1 MDRPFPI
8 VTMSFT
14 AILLLLLTV
23 DFAFML
29 LDAVAFFAEKAS
41 LISDIPTEL
50 KITVDGALPEML
62 GYVKWS
68 IIIVSLVWLAVRD
81 RWSVPFRWAR
91 VFLMVLIDDSMQEHE
106 AIGTMIAG
114 SLPLPASLQSQSQD
128 IAEVMVFGA
137 MGLIAVL
144 LTATLFARNG
154 PVARAL
160 SIRFML
166 IIVFLAFFGVALD
179 FLHQSIRLFTEGT
192 FAAEFLPQVFALLE
206 DGGEMVMASIATA
219 FVLTLPG
226 IESMS
231 RRSETAPG

>member
-1 MDRPFPI
+1 
-8 VTMSFT
+8 MSFT
-14 AILLLLLTV
+14 AILLLLLTL
-23 DFAFML
+23 DIGFML
-29 LDAVAFFAEKAS
+29 LGAVAYFAKLAS
-41 LISDIPTEL
+41 LISDIPAEL

-62 GYVKWS
+62 GYVKWV
-68 IIIVSLVWLAVRD
+68 IIIVSLVWLTIRD
-81 RWSVPFRWAR
+81 RWLVPFRWAL
-91 VFLMVLIDDSMQEHE
+91 VFFMVLIDDSLQEHE
-106 AIGTMIAG
+106 SLGAMIAG

-128 IAEVMVFGA
+128 IAEVLVFGA
-137 MGLIAVL
+137 MGIVVVL
-144 LTATLFARNG
+144 LTATLFTRNG
-154 PVARAL
+154 HVARAL

-192 FAAEFLPQVFALLE
+192 FAAEFLPQFFALLE
-206 DGGEMVMASIATA
+206 DGGEMIMASIATA

>member
-8 VTMSFT
+8 ITMSFT
-14 AILLLLLTV
+14 AILLLLLSV
-23 DFAFML
+23 DVAFML
-29 LDAVAFFAEKAS
+29 LDAASFLAEKAA

-50 KITVDGALPEML
+50 KITVDGALPEVL
-62 GYVKWS
+62 GYVKWA
-68 IIIVSLVWLAVRD
+68 IIIVALVWLAIRD
-81 RWSVPFRWAR
+81 LWSVPFRWAL
-91 VFLMVLIDDSMQEHE
+91 VFLMVLIDDSLQEHE
-106 AIGTMIAG
+106 TIGAMIAD

-128 IAEVMVFGA
+128 IGEVMVFGA
-137 MGLIAVL
+137 MGLIAIL
-144 LTATLFARNG
+144 LTATLFTRNG

-179 FLHQSIRLFTEGT
+179 FLHQSIRLLTEGS
-192 FAAEFLPQVFALLE
+192 FAAQFLPQVFALLE

-231 RRSETAPG
+231 RRAKAVPG